1 MLEAKITQFL
11 QKNGASGAGTSQSQ
25 PSTLGKENG
34 YGQGD
39 EMEGRN
45 TGGDRHG
52 KAPARKARA
61 PKRSNT
67 APAVLQSAPLPVSSS
82 QQSARDDELDL
93 ELDGLVFCS
102 QSSTVYSQESA
113 WPGEED
119 GFASAY
125 SQVSSGASV
134 AGWGGVGEPLSPYK
148 RDALTMLGHGLQQ
161 ESASASMDITPAKKP
176 RELTAT
182 RRVGEVIELLSSDDE
197 EEAGAYVAPTQHE
210 TESPMLLSPS
220 PSGRTP
226 PIPVVKS
233 HASKCLPPCV
243 CSALDQINLA
253 HIT

>member
-1 MLEAKITQFL
+1 MITGSEARQLSGIGDMLEAKITQFL

-34 YGQGD
+34 YGHSH
-39 EMEGRN
+39 EELEGRN
-45 TGGDRHG
+45 TGGDRHA

-82 QQSARDDELDL
+82 QQSERDEELAL

-102 QSSTVYSQESA
+102 QSSTVYSQE

-125 SQVSSGASV
+125 SQVSTGASESR
-134 AGWGGVGEPLSPYK
+134 GEGGKPLSPYK
-148 RDALTMLGHGLQQ
+148 KDILTMSEHGLQQ

-176 RELTAT
+176 RELPAT

-197 EEAGAYVAPTQHE
+197 EEAGTHVAPTQHE
-210 TESPMLLSPS
+210 PESPMLLSPS
-220 PSGRTP
+220 PSGRIP
-226 PIPVVKS
+226 PIALVKTYP
-233 HASKCLPPCV
+233 ASAWTLY
-243 CSALDQINLA
+243 
-253 HIT
+253 